1 MWTVEGCLVSVGYL
15 GAGTYGLS
23 GGDLIDALKA
33 QYWQALNLALATCLY
48 VLPSP
53 GGAASCTL

>member
-1 MWTVEGCLVSVGYL
+1 MSVGYL
-15 GAGTYGLS
+15 GAGKYGLS

>member
-1 MWTVEGCLVSVGYL
+1 MSVGYL
-15 GAGTYGLS
+15 GAGKYGLS

-33 QYWQALNLALATCLY
+33 QYWQALNLELVTCLC

-53 GGAASCTL
+53 GEAVSCIL